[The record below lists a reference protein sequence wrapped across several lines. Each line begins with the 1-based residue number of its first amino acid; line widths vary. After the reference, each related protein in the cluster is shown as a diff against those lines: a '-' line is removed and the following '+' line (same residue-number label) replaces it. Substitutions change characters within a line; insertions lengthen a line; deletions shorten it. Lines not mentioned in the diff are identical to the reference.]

1 MRMTPTDASPT
12 DTAVLTPFRIMV
24 VDDTPENLALIKK
37 LLNDQGF
44 DVYALPNGPMA
55 LRAAGRIMPDLI
67 LLDITMPEMDGYEV
81 CKRLKADARLCNVPV
96 MFLTAL
102 SDTDDKVKG
111 FNAGAVDFITKP
123 FQHQEVLARVTTHL
137 KIRNLQSRLEYQNVN
152 LQELVDAKARQLA
165 DAHLQSRRHLAE
177 IAHMNRNITAAVYS
191 AAIAHELNQPL
202 AAILSNAEAAEL
214 FLSMDP
220 PAIKEVQEILADIRR
235 DDQRAADMI
244 RRMRNLLKKSEPELQ
259 EIDLNHI
266 VAEVLILLSSEARM
280 RNITLASELANP
292 VFPVSADRV
301 QLQQVLINLVVNS
314 MDAVADTPDAKRI
327 VLVSTRQAS
336 AARMEVMVA
345 DTGAGFGTHL
355 DQVFKSFFTTKSQGL
370 GLGLSIATAIIQDH
384 GGEISA
390 ENAPDGGAV
399 VRFWLPIAAAQN

>member
-1 MRMTPTDASPT
+1 M
-12 DTAVLTPFRIMV
+12 
-24 VDDTPENLALIKK
+24 
-37 LLNDQGF
+37 
-44 DVYALPNGPMA
+44 
-55 LRAAGRIMPDLI
+55 
-67 LLDITMPEMDGYEV
+67 
-81 CKRLKADARLCNVPV
+81 
-96 MFLTAL
+96 
-102 SDTDDKVKG
+102 
-111 FNAGAVDFITKP
+111 
-123 FQHQEVLARVTTHL
+123 
-137 KIRNLQSRLEYQNVN
+137 
-152 LQELVDAKARQLA
+152 
-165 DAHLQSRRHLAE
+165 
-177 IAHMNRNITAAVYS
+177 
-191 AAIAHELNQPL
+191 
-202 AAILSNAEAAEL
+202 SNAEAAEL

-220 PAIKEVQEILADIRR
+220 PATKEVQEILADIRR

-301 QLQQVLINLVVNS
+301 QLQQVVINLVVNS
-314 MDAVADTPDAKRI
+314 MDAVADKPEAKRI

-345 DTGAGFGTHL
+345 DSGAGFGTHL
-355 DQVFKSFFTTKSQGL
+355 DQVFKSFFTTKSQGM
-370 GLGLSIATAIIQDH
+370 GLGLSIASAIIQDH